1 MDKFLLKFLLAI
13 VQKFVRNGIDFDR
26 LKIITETKILMDR
39 RRVHVNYNKQ
49 KNKDPKNPLLI
60 TLIVYGLFGFFFAIM
75 IFTLKSIQL
84 SMIFFHAYLLVMMAM
99 TLITDFSTVLLDTT
113 DNQIILPRPVNSR
126 TIFVARMIHILVYL
140 LQFTI
145 ALSILPLIAVFV
157 THGIAAGLVAILT
170 TLLIVAISVF
180 ITYLLYILILKF
192 SNEQKVKDII
202 GYFQILM
209 TITFTVGF
217 QVLPRLI
224 DFDQID
230 QSFSLSWYSYFL
242 PPVWMALTVE
252 AFKELIFDPLH
263 LGMITAAITVPIITF
278 WFMIKYLAPSFS
290 RKLGA
295 MQNSDGAR
303 KKKVTDKKESRFLSE
318 RLSPLVC
325 KKEVEKAGFEMVWK
339 ITGRDKGFKM
349 QFYPGF
355 AYIVVFVFIF
365 VFKSGKN
372 LGSIIEDLPNS
383 NGYLWLIYL
392 PVLTVSG
399 SITLVAFYEQ
409 FQAGWIYYSTPIKY
423 PGQIISGA
431 IKSLFLKFF
440 VPVYSILFIAAY
452 FIWGNQIINDFVFGF
467 FANAMLF
474 MLTAIFGEQS
484 MPFARQLNIKM
495 QAGKFVK
502 FIIQVGI
509 VAAIVAMHYFA
520 LKINWLIWLLILP
533 AMVATY
539 FMIKKIQNYRWRD
552 ITI

>member
-1 MDKFLLKFLLAI
+1 
-13 VQKFVRNGIDFDR
+13 
-26 LKIITETKILMDR
+26 
-39 RRVHVNYNKQ
+39 
-49 KNKDPKNPLLI
+49 
-60 TLIVYGLFGFFFAIM
+60 
-75 IFTLKSIQL
+75 
-84 SMIFFHAYLLVMMAM
+84 MIFFHAYLLVMMAM
-99 TLITDFSTVLLDTT
+99 TLITDFSSVLLDTT

-157 THGIAAGLVAILT
+157 TYGIAAGLAAIVT
-170 TLLIVAISVF
+170 SLLMVAISVF

-209 TITFTVGF
+209 TITFTIGF
-217 QVLPRLI
+217 QILPRLI

-252 AFKELIFDPLH
+252 AFKEFLFDPLH
-263 LGMITAAITVPIITF
+263 VGMIAAAITLPILTF

-290 RKLGA
+290 RKLAA
-295 MQNSDGAR
+295 MQSSDGAA
-303 KKKVTDKKESRFLSE
+303 KKKTTDKKESRIFSE
-318 RLSPLVC
+318 RLSSLFC
-325 KKEVEKAGFEMVWK
+325 KKEIEKAGFEMVWK

-355 AYIVVFVFIF
+355 AYIFVFIFIF

-372 LGSIIEDLPNS
+372 LGGIMEDLPNS

-392 PVLTVSG
+392 PMLTVSG

-440 VPVYSILFIAAY
+440 VPIYTILFIAAY
-452 FIWGNQIINDFVFGF
+452 IVWGNKIINDFVFGF

-484 MPFARQLNIKM
+484 MPFSRQFNIKM

-502 FIIQVGI
+502 FILQLVI
-509 VAAIVAMHYFA
+509 VA
-520 LKINWLIWLLILP
+520 
-533 AMVATY
+533 
-539 FMIKKIQNYRWRD
+539 
-552 ITI
+552 

>member
-1 MDKFLLKFLLAI
+1 MDKILLKLMLAF
-13 VQKFVRNGIDFDR
+13 VKKFVKNGIDFER

-49 KNKDPKNPLLI
+49 KDKDPKNPLLI
-60 TLIVYGLFGFFFAIM
+60 TLIFYGIFGFFFAIM
-75 IFTLKSIQL
+75 IFSMKSLQL

-99 TLITDFSTVLLDTT
+99 TLITDFSSVLLDTT

-126 TIFVARMIHILVYL
+126 TIFMARMIHILVYL

-145 ALSILPLIAVFV
+145 ALALLPLIAVFAV
-157 THGIAAGLVAILT
+157 HGVVAGFASILT
-170 TLLIVAISVF
+170 TFLMVAISVF

-217 QVLPRLI
+217 QIVPRLI
-224 DFDQID
+224 DFDEID
-230 QSFSLSWYSYFL
+230 QSFTLGYYSYFL

-252 AFKELIFDPLH
+252 AFKEWLFDPLH
-263 LGMITAAITVPIITF
+263 LGMIAAAVTVPILTF

-290 RKLGA
+290 KKLGA

-303 KKKVTDKKESRFLSE
+303 KIDTKHKKEKKLLSE

-355 AYIVVFVFIF
+355 AYIFVFVFIF
-365 VFKSGKN
+365 VFKSGKD
-372 LGSIIEDLPNS
+372 LSSIIQNLPNS
-383 NGYLWLIYL
+383 NSYLWLIYL
-392 PVLTVSG
+392 PMFTISG
-399 SITLVAFYEQ
+399 SITLIAFYEQ

-440 VPVYSILFIAAY
+440 VPLYLLMFATAY
-452 FIWGNQIINDFVFGF
+452 FVWGNHIVNDFVFGF
-467 FANAMLF
+467 FANASLF

-484 MPFARQLNIKM
+484 MPFSRQLNIKM

-502 FIIQVGI
+502 FFIQL
-509 VAAIVAMHYFA
+509 AIVASIVGMHYFA
-520 LKINWLIWLLILP
+520 LKIDWLIWILIIP
-533 AMVATY
+533 AIIATY
-539 FMIKKIQNYRWRD
+539 FMIDKIQKYRWKN

>member
-1 MDKFLLKFLLAI
+1 MDKILLKLMLAF
-13 VQKFVRNGIDFDR
+13 VKKFVKNGIDFER

-49 KNKDPKNPLLI
+49 KDKDPKNPLLI
-60 TLIVYGLFGFFFAIM
+60 TLIFYGIFGFFFAIM
-75 IFTLKSIQL
+75 IFSMKSLQL

-99 TLITDFSTVLLDTT
+99 TLITDFSSVLLDTT

-126 TIFVARMIHILVYL
+126 TIFMARMIHILVYL

-145 ALSILPLIAVFV
+145 ALALLPLIAVFAV
-157 THGIAAGLVAILT
+157 HGVVAGFASILT
-170 TLLIVAISVF
+170 TFLMVAISVF

-217 QVLPRLI
+217 QIVPRLI
-224 DFDQID
+224 DFDEID
-230 QSFSLSWYSYFL
+230 QSFTLGYYSYFL

-252 AFKELIFDPLH
+252 AFKEWLFDPLH
-263 LGMITAAITVPIITF
+263 LVMIAAAITVPILTF

-290 RKLGA
+290 KKLGA

-303 KKKVTDKKESRFLSE
+303 KIDTKHKKEKKLLSE

-355 AYIVVFVFIF
+355 AYIFVFVFIF
-365 VFKSGKN
+365 VFKSGKD
-372 LGSIIEDLPNS
+372 LSSIIQNLPNS
-383 NGYLWLIYL
+383 NSYLWLIYL
-392 PVLTVSG
+392 PMFTISG
-399 SITLVAFYEQ
+399 SITLIAFYEQ

-440 VPVYSILFIAAY
+440 VPLYLLMFATAY
-452 FIWGNQIINDFVFGF
+452 FVWGNHIVNDFVFGF
-467 FANAMLF
+467 FANASLF

-484 MPFARQLNIKM
+484 MPFSRQLNIKM

-502 FIIQVGI
+502 FFIQL
-509 VAAIVAMHYFA
+509 AIVASIVGMHYFA
-520 LKINWLIWLLILP
+520 LKIDWLIWILIIP
-533 AMVATY
+533 AIIATY
-539 FMIKKIQNYRWRD
+539 FMIDKIQKYRWKN